1 MGAIVEFF
9 KGFIDIIES
18 LVNFVIDTIMDLVYM
33 ISLLGSMI
41 GNIPAYFGWIP
52 SAIVSSI
59 VVIFS
64 IVIIYKIIGR
74 EG

>member
-1 MGAIVEFF
+1 MKAIIDFF
-9 KGFIDIIES
+9 SGFVDVIVS

-41 GNIPAYFGWIP
+41 TNIPAYFGWIP
-52 SAIVSSI
+52 SAVVSSI
-59 VVIFS
+59 IVIFS
-64 IVIIYKIIGR
+64 IVVIYKIIGR

>member
-1 MGAIVEFF
+1 MKAIIDFF
-9 KGFIDIIES
+9 TGFVDIVVS

-41 GNIPAYFGWIP
+41 ANIPAYFGWIP

>member
-1 MGAIVEFF
+1 MKALIDLVT
-9 KGFIDIIES
+9 GFIDLVVS
-18 LVNFVIDTIMDLVYM
+18 LVEFVFQTISDIVYM
-33 ISLLGSMI
+33 IGLLGNMI
-41 GNIPAYFGWIP
+41 VNLPAYFGWIP

-64 IVIIYKIIGR
+64 IVVVYKILGR